1 MFPWAL
7 KTFEQNSSHPSIVS
21 RWRVCWGPTLVL
33 DILHYGIGLHW
44 LIHFKVCNGEKE
56 KQIHPQKMQQWRSVL
71 VFFFLRIFLFSWIC
85 WSSRD
90 IEWNWYNLS
99 IANSYHRFET
109 VRQRN
114 IFSYSTSLY
123 FLRYAWLHLR
133 HFVCLLKAPRASWE
147 HANLLMFAP
156 CNASNRIDVPR
167 LFCVVIISDEIEL
180 PNSSFQL
187 GV

>member
-1 MFPWAL
+1 MFPSAL

-71 VFFFLRIFLFSWIC
+71 VFFFLRIFLVSWIC

-114 IFSYSTSLY
+114 IFIFYFPIFPEICMAPLAPLYMFVEGATGILRACELAHVCSLQRIQQNRCAKTLLCSYHQ
-123 FLRYAWLHLR
+123 RR
-133 HFVCLLKAPRASWE
+133 
-147 HANLLMFAP
+147 
-156 CNASNRIDVPR
+156 NR
-167 LFCVVIISDEIEL
+167 
-180 PNSSFQL
+180 NSKW
-187 GV
+187 